1 MVTFNGLGF
10 EGTKLNEI
18 SMSAEIVSFLW
29 TLVWPS
35 TVIFKYGWLLKGREE
50 VVVLKDIGAMNA

>member
-35 TVIFKYGWLLKGREE
+35 TVIFKYGRLLKGREE

>member
-1 MVTFNGLGF
+1 
-10 EGTKLNEI
+10 
-18 SMSAEIVSFLW
+18 MSAEIVSFLW

-35 TVIFKYGWLLKGREE
+35 TVIFKYGRLLQGREE